1 MDDLTNSNNQTS
13 DLNRLRLK
21 KVKRPVNRTMPQS
34 PTMPS
39 ATGQTQ
45 QSAQVPFNRP
55 QGEATPSTGQNPFVQ
70 QRPQM
75 PQSPSPTISSEGN
88 EIRPQTAPVNSFH
101 QSRAAAAPEQSASE
115 EIDFNIDNYLD
126 ADENLPSLNKVPTDY
141 NGGKNPQFIDED
153 DLDEAQAYGS
163 DLPPYLTKKILALVA
178 VVIFFMGIVISRLIF
193 AEQKI
198 VQEGLRGVVANP
210 EVPMGRARCGVA
222 EKMQG
227 CVLYLMNP
235 QRQDLNA
242 RDFYDL
248 ASQLT
253 GRQRFVIETGNMRYS
268 NKKIPPGGIAQ
279 LNIPP
284 L

>member
-13 DLNRLRLK
+13 DSNRLRLK

-34 PTMPS
+34 PAMPS

-45 QSAQVPFNRP
+45 QNAQVPFNRP

-210 EVPMGRARCGVA
+210 EVPMGRTRCGVA

>member
-13 DLNRLRLK
+13 DPNRPRLK
-21 KVKRPVNRTMPQS
+21 KVKRPVNRMMPQS
-34 PTMPS
+34 PAMPS
-39 ATGQTQ
+39 ASGQIQ
-45 QSAQVPFNRP
+45 QASQVPFNRP
-55 QGEATPSTGQNPFVQ
+55 QEAASRSGQNPFVQ

-75 PQSPSPTISSEGN
+75 PQSPSPAINPEGN

-101 QSRAAAAPEQSASE
+101 QSRATAVPGQNASE

-126 ADENLPSLNKVPTDY
+126 ADENLPSLNKMPTNY

>member
-13 DLNRLRLK
+13 DSNRLRLK

-34 PTMPS
+34 PAMPS

-45 QSAQVPFNRP
+45 QNAQVPFNRP

-126 ADENLPSLNKVPTDY
+126 ADENRPV
-141 NGGKNPQFIDED
+141 
-153 DLDEAQAYGS
+153 
-163 DLPPYLTKKILALVA
+163 
-178 VVIFFMGIVISRLIF
+178 
-193 AEQKI
+193 
-198 VQEGLRGVVANP
+198 
-210 EVPMGRARCGVA
+210 
-222 EKMQG
+222 
-227 CVLYLMNP
+227 
-235 QRQDLNA
+235 
-242 RDFYDL
+242 
-248 ASQLT
+248 
-253 GRQRFVIETGNMRYS
+253 
-268 NKKIPPGGIAQ
+268 
-279 LNIPP
+279 
-284 L
+284 

>member
-1 MDDLTNSNNQTS
+1 
-13 DLNRLRLK
+13 
-21 KVKRPVNRTMPQS
+21 
-34 PTMPS
+34 MPS

-45 QSAQVPFNRP
+45 QNAQVPFNRP

>member
-13 DLNRLRLK
+13 DPNRPRLK
-21 KVKRPVNRTMPQS
+21 KVKRPVNRMMPQS
-34 PTMPS
+34 PAMPS
-39 ATGQTQ
+39 ASGQIQ
-45 QSAQVPFNRP
+45 QASQVPFNRP
-55 QGEATPSTGQNPFVQ
+55 QEAASRSGQNPFVQ

-75 PQSPSPTISSEGN
+75 PQSPSPAINPEGN

-101 QSRAAAAPEQSASE
+101 QSRATAVPEQNASE

-126 ADENLPSLNKVPTDY
+126 ADENLPSLNKMPTNY

>member
-13 DLNRLRLK
+13 DSNRLRLK

-34 PTMPS
+34 PAMPS

-45 QSAQVPFNRP
+45 QNAQVPFNRP

-163 DLPPYLTKKILALVA
+163 DLPPYLTKRFSPWSRWLSFYGNRHFPAYFCGTKNRSGRVTGRRGKSRSADGTCPLRRCRKNARL
-178 VVIFFMGIVISRLIF
+178 RLIF
-193 AEQKI
+193 DESAT
-198 VQEGLRGVVANP
+198 
-210 EVPMGRARCGVA
+210 ARFEC
-222 EKMQG
+222 
-227 CVLYLMNP
+227 P
-235 QRQDLNA
+235 
-242 RDFYDL
+242 
-248 ASQLT
+248 
-253 GRQRFVIETGNMRYS
+253 RF
-268 NKKIPPGGIAQ
+268 
-279 LNIPP
+279 L
-284 L
+284 